1 MGELMPEPQT
11 FNTDAAMAALQARL
25 DLRGLGHISAG
36 PVDDG
41 PSPDQPGHPEYHRQA
56 RAEFAL
62 ARWSAAVPR
71 RYANAAPVAAD
82 PAVSAWARQV
92 ATNPAD
98 ARSLLLTGTTGTGK
112 THQAWAALR
121 MIAEAGPARYELI
134 ATTAADMYALLRPG
148 GSPRGEKAEL
158 DRLARIPLLLLDDLG
173 SAKGSEWV
181 EEITYRL
188 INERYNA
195 CRPTV
200 FTSNYPTEAPRS
212 REGAVLGPGLDVI
225 LGDRIVSRLTEMT
238 DVVVMAGLDRR
249 RAA

>member
-1 MGELMPEPQT
+1 MPEPKRLGS
-11 FNTDAAMAALQARL
+11 TDHVASLQARL
-25 DLRGLGHISAG
+25 HRLGIPLPDRGPI
-36 PVDDG
+36 DDA
-41 PSPDQPGHPEYHRQA
+41 PSPDQPGHPEYHRRA

-62 ARWSAAVPR
+62 DRWNAAVPR
-71 RYANAAPVAAD
+71 RYADAAPIAAEPAVGAWAQQVAAD
-82 PAVSAWARQV
+82 PTR
-92 ATNPAD
+92 

-134 ATTAADMYALLRPG
+134 ATTAADMYGRLRPG
-148 GSPRGEKAEL
+148 GSDAGAETEL
-158 DRLARIPLLLLDDLG
+158 RRLARIPLLLLDDLG
-173 SAKGSEWV
+173 SAKASEWV

-195 CRPTV
+195 CKPTI
-200 FTSNYPTEAPRS
+200 FTSNYTTQAPRD
-212 REGAVLGPGLDVI
+212 RKTGAVLGPGLDVI

-238 DVVVMAGLDRR
+238 DVVVMAGHDRRRR

>member
-1 MGELMPEPQT
+1 MPEPLRLSS
-11 FNTDAAMAALQARL
+11 DASMAAVQARL
-25 DLRGLGHISAG
+25 NARGLTLPDRG
-36 PVDDG
+36 PIDDG

-62 ARWSAAVPR
+62 TRWEAAVPR
-71 RYANAAPVAAD
+71 RYTNARIVTDPTVA
-82 PAVSAWARQV
+82 AWARQV
-92 ATNPAD
+92 ATTPAD

-134 ATTAADMYALLRPG
+134 ATTAADMYGRLRPG
-148 GSPRGEKAEL
+148 GSDAGPEHEL
-158 DRLARIPLLLLDDLG
+158 RRLTRIPLLLLDDLG
-173 SAKGSEWV
+173 SAKASEWV
-181 EEITYRL
+181 EEITYRI

-200 FTSNYPTEAPRS
+200 FTSNYPGQAPRDDQG
-212 REGAVLGPGLDVI
+212 RALGPGLDII
-225 LGDRIVSRLTEMT
+225 LGERIVSRLMEMT
-238 DVVVMAGLDRR
+238 DVVAMAGPDRR

>member
-1 MGELMPEPQT
+1 MPEPQRLA
-11 FNTDAAMAALQARL
+11 NTDPAAALKARL
-25 DLRGLGHISAG
+25 ARLGVPLPERRPYDKTPEPG
-36 PVDDG
+36 E
-41 PSPDQPGHPEYHRQA
+41 PGHPEYHHRI

-62 ARWSAAVPR
+62 DRWTTAVPR
-71 RYANAAPVAAD
+71 RYVNARIVTDPTVAAW
-82 PAVSAWARQV
+82 VRQV
-92 ATNPAD
+92 AVNPTD

-148 GSPRGEKAEL
+148 GSPRGEKTEL
-158 DRLARIPLLLLDDLG
+158 DRLAHVPLLLIDDLG
-173 SAKGSEWV
+173 SAKASEWV

-212 REGAVLGPGLDVI
+212 REGNILGPGLDLI

-238 DVVVMAGLDRR
+238 DVVVMAGRDRR